1 MPVKIIKILFIGI
14 HKISKHFY
22 ILMHQTEKQSIIGQ
36 SELIRE
42 DIVAACHETKI
53 DDWNACANFFNE

>member
-1 MPVKIIKILFIGI
+1 
-14 HKISKHFY
+14 
-22 ILMHQTEKQSIIGQ
+22 MHQTEKQSIIGQ